1 MGITT
6 DFNVFA
12 NNYHQQN
19 GTTRPDI
26 MSLLPHDLI
35 MRIIKEADGGL
46 NAHKSKF
53 KKALVVFEGEGSIQ
67 DHYNDLDK
75 LQFWSAEHGWEPTSY
90 SEVWNDVWINEITF
104 DIHAGT
110 QRGQVLEIDDDD
122 Y

>member
-1 MGITT
+1 
-6 DFNVFA
+6 
-12 NNYHQQN
+12 
-19 GTTRPDI
+19 
-26 MSLLPHDLI
+26 